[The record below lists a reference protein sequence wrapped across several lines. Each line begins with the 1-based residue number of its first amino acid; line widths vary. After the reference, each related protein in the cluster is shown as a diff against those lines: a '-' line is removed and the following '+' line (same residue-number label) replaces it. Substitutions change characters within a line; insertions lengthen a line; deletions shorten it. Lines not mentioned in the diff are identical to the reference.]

1 MERKSDMGKLEEL
14 FFERARSMNRP
25 RVLELGT
32 ARSVPERSTR
42 HDHWVPNAGE
52 YIGVDIVPGVDVDV
66 VADVHT
72 MSDVLGTE
80 SFDVVITCSGF
91 EHFKYP
97 FRAAHEIMKVM
108 KVEGVL
114 FIQTHQTFILH
125 AHPFDYFRYTKEG
138 LEALFGT
145 QMGFRVVEAGYEFP
159 ARIFSERDLDLFK
172 LEAYLNVRLFGEK
185 IAKTPE
191 DFIYEL

>member
-1 MERKSDMGKLEEL
+1 MGKLEER
-14 FFERARSMNRP
+14 FIERARSMNRP

-32 ARSVPERSTR
+32 ARSIPERSTR
-42 HDHWVPNAGE
+42 HDQWVPDAGE

-72 MSDVLGTE
+72 MSEVLGTE
-80 SFDVVITCSGF
+80 SFDIVITCSGF

-108 KVEGVL
+108 KVEGIL
-114 FIQTHQTFILH
+114 FVQTHQTFILH
-125 AHPFDYFRYTKEG
+125 AFPCDYFRYTKEG

-145 QMGFRVVEAGYEFP
+145 QMGLRVVEAGYEFP
-159 ARIFSERDLDLFK
+159 ALISSEVDPNQSG